1 MGINMKFVK
10 ACSLIVGASLFFPSC
25 ASIIHGTRQKVS
37 VVTDPPGAII
47 SDGETTL
54 QTPAVF
60 NLKRNRDY
68 VLSISKQGYENQNVK
83 IVHVISGVVAGNI
96 LAGGFIGW
104 GVDAISGAQWRLEP
118 ETMEVTLRPVRPG
131 EVVAD
136 SQRLTAAN
144 LDEKIKQVDVLKEK
158 NLLTVNEHKAVQE
171 TLSSAVQAK

>member
-1 MGINMKFVK
+1 MKFVK
-10 ACSLIVGASLFFPSC
+10 VCSFIISASFVLPSC
-25 ASIIHGTRQKVS
+25 ASTIHGTRQKVS
-37 VVTDPPGAII
+37 VVTDPPGATI

-68 VLSISKQGYENQNVK
+68 VLSISKPGYESQHVK
-83 IVHVISGVVAGNI
+83 IVHVISGAVAGNI

-118 ETMEVTLRPVRPG
+118 ETMAVTLRPVRPE
-131 EVVAD
+131 EVVTD

-144 LDEKIKQVDVLKEK
+144 LDEKIKEVDALKEK
-158 NLLTVNEHKAVQE
+158 NLLTEKEHKAVQE
-171 TLSSAVQAK
+171 TLSSAVQTK